1 MKPSYDVVIIGGGV
15 TGGATACFLAAEAE
29 FPGTVLVVERDP
41 TYEFAPSARSTGGFR
56 QQFSTPENIEIG
68 LFGAHFFKNAERYL
82 AVDGETPDIGVRE
95 GGYLLLATPEA
106 LPIMAENNRTQRACG
121 AEVHFQDPDALR
133 ARFPWIDPVGLAGG
147 FLGVRNEGWVDPWS
161 LVQAYRRKARSGGVE
176 YVADEVL
183 ELEHRDSRVH
193 SLRLRDGGRIG
204 VGAVVNAAGAR
215 DGAGLAAQVGVA
227 LPIEPR
233 KRCTFVFECREEI
246 GPAPLTVSPKGVAFR
261 PEGRGF
267 ISNTAPPPDRDPA
280 CEDTEVEHWQF
291 EEIVWPALAER
302 VPAFE
307 AIKVTNSW
315 CCHYDFNT
323 LDENVIVGRPPD
335 VENFY
340 VAIGFSGHGLQQS
353 PAIGRALSELLTFG
367 EYRTLDLSRFGY
379 ERVVRGEPLLETNCW

>member
-29 FPGTVLVVERDP
+29 FTGSVLVVERDP

-147 FLGVRNEGWVDPWS
+147 FLGLRNEGWVDPWS
-161 LVQAYRRKARSGGVE
+161 LVQAYRRKARAGGVE

-183 ELEHRDSRVH
+183 ELEHRDSRVD

-267 ISNTAPPPDRDPA
+267 ISNTAPPPEYDPA
-280 CEDTEVEHWQF
+280 CEDTEVDHWIF

-323 LDENVIVGRPPD
+323 LDENVIVGRPPN

-353 PAIGRALSELLTFG
+353 PAIGRGLSELVTFG

>member
-1 MKPSYDVVIIGGGV
+1 MKSSYDVVIIGGGV
-15 TGGATACFLAAEAE
+15 TGGATACFLAAEPE
-29 FPGTVLVVERDP
+29 FPGSVLVVERDP

-68 LFGAHFFKNAERYL
+68 LFGAHFFKNAQRYL

-133 ARFPWIDPVGLAGG
+133 ARFPWIDPDGLAGG
-147 FLGVRNEGWVDPWS
+147 FLGLRNEGWVDPWS
-161 LVQAYRRKARSGGVE
+161 LVQAYRRKARAGGVE

-183 ELEHRDSRVH
+183 ELEHRGSRVH

-204 VGAVVNAAGAR
+204 VGAVINAAGAR
-215 DGAGLAAQVGVA
+215 DGAGLAAQVGVE

-246 GPAPLTVSPKGVAFR
+246 GPAPLTVSPNGVAFR

-280 CEDTEVEHWQF
+280 CEDTEVEHWIF

-353 PAIGRALSELLTFG
+353 PAIGRGLSELVTFG
-367 EYRTLDLSRFGY
+367 EYRTLDLTRFGY

>member
-1 MKPSYDVVIIGGGV
+1 MQSSYDVAIIGGGV
-15 TGGATACFLAAEAE
+15 TGGATACFLAAEPE
-29 FPGTVLVVERDP
+29 FSGSVLVVERDP

-82 AVDGETPDIGVRE
+82 AVDGETPDIGMRE

-121 AEVHFQDPDALR
+121 AEVHFQDPEALR

-147 FLGVRNEGWVDPWS
+147 FLGLRNEGWVDPWS
-161 LVQAYRRKARSGGVE
+161 LVQTYRRKARAGGVE
-176 YVADEVL
+176 YAADEVL
-183 ELEHRDSRVH
+183 ELERRGSRVH
-193 SLRLRDGGRIG
+193 SLRLRDGGRID

-215 DGAGLAAQVGVA
+215 DGAGLAAQVGVE

-246 GPAPLTVSPKGVAFR
+246 GPAPLTVSPNGVAFR

-280 CEDTEVEHWQF
+280 CEDTEVEHWIF

-353 PAIGRALSELLTFG
+353 PAIGRGLSELVTFG
-367 EYRTLDLSRFGY
+367 EYRTLDLTRFGY